1 MTITSESQAL
11 DILNDVGRAPE
22 LRAKAAR
29 YLGQYPTT
37 TQGIQSLVAALQDDD
52 FGVQW
57 EAAEALAKCGPVA
70 LPEMLRALTD
80 PKRVGDPRVRRG
92 ITHALHKIHDPELQV
107 QTADLIEALHRPSA
121 VVATMIAA
129 NTLLLKWQK
138 EKAAQVRSTSTA
150 RRNSFT

>member
-1 MTITSESQAL
+1 MTIISETQAL
-11 DILNDVGRAPE
+11 DILKDVSRAPE

-37 TQGIQSLVAALQDDD
+37 PRGMQSLVAALQDDD

-57 EAAEALAKCGPVA
+57 EAAEALAKCSPAA

-92 ITHALHKIHDPELQV
+92 ISHALHESRDPEV
-107 QTADLIEALHRPSA
+107 RAVAADLIEVLREPGATVA
-121 VVATMIAA
+121 VMIAA
-129 NTLLLKWQK
+129 GKLLLMWQK
-138 EKAAQVRSTSTA
+138 EKAAQIRSTIGRPA
-150 RRNSFT
+150 D